1 MHAFFD
7 IALEVI
13 IVLGLVA
20 ANGFFVAAE
29 FALVKVRAS
38 QLQPMAKTGGWR
50 VKFALAATNRL
61 DAALSATQLGI
72 TLASL
77 GLGWVGEPFIAHR
90 LAPVLEK
97 FGITDSSTVS
107 SVSFA
112 VAFAV
117 ITFLHIIFGELAP
130 KSLAIQRPKA
140 VSLYTAAPLIVF
152 YYILFPF
159 IWTLNGTANLFLKW
173 AGLDPAGEGEHA
185 FSSEELEYVLSHAR
199 HSHPGDS
206 LINKLMI
213 RSLRLR
219 EIRAHQIMRPREQIV
234 ALWLDRPMEENLRIA
249 QMSGHSRF
257 PVCKGDSFDQVEGV
271 LLVREWLWQIQA
283 LGPQAPFEPLVRP
296 VITFTLKTPSHS
308 MLELFRS
315 SRNHLALVLDD
326 AGNTAGIVSFED
338 VLEEIVGDIRDE
350 FDIEHGPIF
359 EMNEQF
365 IVVSGALTMRE
376 LQAETGWTFEWQPK
390 ETVAQW
396 TQRHFGRLP
405 KRGELLTIGDYR
417 ITVVDVHAERVR
429 RVKVQ
434 RAAAPVEK

>member
-1 MHAFFD
+1 MHAFFG
-7 IALEVI
+7 IALEII

-38 QLQPMAKTGGWR
+38 QLQPLVKTGGWR
-50 VKFALAATNRL
+50 VKLALAATNKL

-90 LAPVLEK
+90 IAPLLGRL
-97 FGITDSSTVS
+97 GITEPTTIS

-140 VSLYTAAPLIVF
+140 VSLFTAGPLIVF

-159 IWTLNGTANLFLKW
+159 IWTLNGTANLFLRW
-173 AGLDPAGEGEHA
+173 AGLDPAGEGEGA

-199 HSHPGDS
+199 HSHPGDA

-249 QMSGHSRF
+249 QMSGHSRY
-257 PVCKGDSFDQVEGV
+257 PVCKGGSFDQAEGV

-283 LGPQAPFEPLVRP
+283 LGPQASFEPLVRP
-296 VITFTLKTPSHS
+296 VITFTLKTPIHS

-326 AGNTAGIVSFED
+326 AGDTAGIVSFED

-359 EMNEQF
+359 ELNDQF
-365 IVVSGALTMRE
+365 IVVSGTLTMRE
-376 LQAETGWTFEWQPK
+376 LQAETGWTFEWQPR
-390 ETVAQW
+390 ETVALW

-405 KRGELLTIGDYR
+405 KRGETITVGDYNV
-417 ITVVDVHAERVR
+417 TVTDVHAERVR

-434 RAAAPVEK
+434 RQAAPAE